1 MTSTK
6 SCYYWQFWLFLFACA
21 TFPSRF
27 GLLNMVIT
35 NDGKD
40 CSRRNCKWI
49 KNSKCVFTSRYWRS
63 LWPLNEA
70 CWQSQ
75 CCYGGHSLLTGRYFK
90 HCYCCCYYFILF
102 FGWEYLFDFS
112 SQNYVNKLWLE
123 IFFFLFWNSLSSWS
137 EKCLSYSQ
145 VLSIFEAFVQILL
158 VLNLS
163 LSQAHLIA
171 LLNVAQKTQVTLAI
185 AISGVI
191 IF

>member
-1 MTSTK
+1 MLLLTI
-6 SCYYWQFWLFLFACA
+6 LVFLFACA

-27 GLLNMVIT
+27 GLLNITIT
-35 NDGKD
+35 NHGKD

-63 LWPLNEA
+63 FWLLNEA

-90 HCYCCCYYFILF
+90 HCYCCYYFILF

-123 IFFFLFWNSLSSWS
+123 IFFSCFEIRWVLDQKNVSVTHKFWQYLRPSFKFCW
-137 EKCLSYSQ
+137 
-145 VLSIFEAFVQILL
+145 F
-158 VLNLS
+158 
-163 LSQAHLIA
+163 
-171 LLNVAQKTQVTLAI
+171 
-185 AISGVI
+185 
-191 IF
+191 